1 MHFSTGFPG
10 LMRYPPSNYP
20 PGGDSW
26 DERLTAEDYQR
37 VARTADDL
45 GYDAISVPE
54 HMVMPKDLVS
64 HMGPYWTDAF
74 TVMTFIA
81 GATKRIRVNSA
92 VIVLPY
98 HHPVAFAKAVSTLDV
113 LSGGR
118 VTLTVG
124 AGMARGEFAALG
136 VPFHKRGRVTD
147 EYLAVMKL
155 LWTAENPE
163 FHGEFVDLVD
173 VVFEP
178 KPVQKPHPPV
188 WIGGSSMAALRRA
201 ARAGD
206 GWAPA
211 GAQGGPGPWLES
223 LEDLPAFMEEA
234 RRSPGFAAREANF
247 DISMGAVQ
255 TRIGPD
261 HKPITSAPTPSSAQE
276 IVDRIGALQDA
287 GVTWTSIPKPGP
299 PARSLEEYLD
309 GLEWAVREVMTAF
322 RRSSS

>member
-1 MHFSTGFPG
+1 
-10 LMRYPPSNYP
+10 
-20 PGGDSW
+20 
-26 DERLTAEDYQR
+26 
-37 VARTADDL
+37 
-45 GYDAISVPE
+45 
-54 HMVMPKDLVS
+54 MPKDLLS

-81 GATKRIRVNSA
+81 GATTRIRVNSA

-136 VPFHKRGRVTD
+136 VPFHQRGRVTD

-155 LWTAENPE
+155 LWTADDPE
-163 FHGEFVDLVD
+163 FHGEFVDVVD

-211 GAQGGPGPWLES
+211 GAQGGKGPWLQS

-234 RRSPGFAAREANF
+234 RRCPGFAAREANF

-261 HKPITSAPTPSSAQE
+261 HKPIASAPTAEQRPGDRGPDRRPSRRRRHLDLDPEARAARP
-276 IVDRIGALQDA
+276 VTGGVPRRFGVGGAGGHGRL
-287 GVTWTSIPKPGP
+287 
-299 PARSLEEYLD
+299 
-309 GLEWAVREVMTAF
+309 
-322 RRSSS
+322 SSSLFSLAAGWASFLSVVYWPRGGVSALA